1 MVRNV
6 KNPLR
11 HQHPRRKLL
20 LNLSLKNYFII
31 NLVHKIFRVEN
42 TKKYMV
48 FIKTILWILLK
59 NKDVN
64 KSICAGY
71 SACPDGSNLNF
82 NLELETW
89 YWNERVR
96 GQSLQK
102 LKLISKTVTS
112 YIKILSFV
120 LFKGACPFV
129 ASLFYFQ
136 SV

>member
-48 FIKTILWILLK
+48 FIKTIL
-59 NKDVN
+59 
-64 KSICAGY
+64 
-71 SACPDGSNLNF
+71 
-82 NLELETW
+82 
-89 YWNERVR
+89 
-96 GQSLQK
+96 
-102 LKLISKTVTS
+102 
-112 YIKILSFV
+112 
-120 LFKGACPFV
+120 
-129 ASLFYFQ
+129 
-136 SV
+136 